1 MYRFALIIVL
11 PVLLYIYIY
20 SPSPSVLD
28 KLNETNL
35 STLGN
40 GGDVKAISTELG
52 TPSPSVPPIIDT
64 SATTTTTVATTVA
77 TTTTTT
83 TAGITLSNA
92 NHTSTRPPDTISRQ
106 TKTNQQQQQ
115 QQPADCSQREKS
127 RTQPEAK
134 SSSRLRKCCPLGENL
149 DIYRENQSDSMC
161 DNAILNFEPTI
172 ISAVLFDNCIEDLEI
187 VPELSYEIGNP
198 CNR

>member
-1 MYRFALIIVL
+1 M
-11 PVLLYIYIY
+11 Y
-20 SPSPSVLD
+20 SPSPFILD

-35 STLGN
+35 NTLGN
-40 GGDVKAISTELG
+40 GSDVKAISTELG
-52 TPSPSVPPIIDT
+52 TPSVPPIIDT
-64 SATTTTTVATTVA
+64 SATTTTTVASTVATIEAITA

-83 TAGITLSNA
+83 TGIILSNA

-106 TKTNQQQQQ
+106 TKTNQQQQ

-161 DNAILNFEPTI
+161 DNAVLNFEPTI